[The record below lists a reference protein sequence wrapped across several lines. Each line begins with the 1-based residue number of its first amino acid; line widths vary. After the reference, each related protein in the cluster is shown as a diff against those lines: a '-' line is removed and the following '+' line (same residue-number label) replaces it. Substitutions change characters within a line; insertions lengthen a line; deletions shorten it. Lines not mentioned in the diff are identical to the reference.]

1 MALNIFLDPDEF
13 AVDDTTLGGTV
24 NPLVITL
31 ATDEF
36 SPTGAPSDPDAAVPV
51 YADDHLFPP
60 QACPSLGNYVIEV
73 RDLGGGF
80 YATLTDKFTCEE
92 ISWELN
98 GMGGARISGPITD
111 PNLAALFDGMGD
123 VIDGRELQV
132 RRDDLSDPFV
142 HVVPSPQ
149 ANPRTMELQNP
160 GALFH
165 LSQKFV
171 GRNNPAPELMTNG
184 GFDTD
189 INDWSNN
196 GVDLAAWAPTP
207 FDTDPGSVTLSESTA
222 GNNYIFQVVP
232 VPLLPYA
239 TFIWLRAAIF
249 IDSAID
255 VRDLATSGRA
265 LWSVWK
271 VGTTVV
277 WQQGVSPNWRDV
289 GEWQELRTKIFVP
302 ANQASTMEVRLYAPK
317 GTVRYDSVSAHREER
332 LNCEG
337 TPGTIVG
344 CLITHAQDTSL
355 NKTIVNIG
363 VNTSRGEGTVNIARR
378 YKYAEA
384 QNIQSGMQE
393 LASLQGGCDWL
404 LEFDNV
410 NTRTVYTMDRTGYD
424 PGGADKCVLT
434 WGGNLNHFTWTWK
447 PDKRADRIRVQ
458 GRGSGDEITEAFYDD
473 PDSDLGWEAVTYA
486 TIEGS
491 SHPEAEAE
499 GRGRTYKR
507 PLTIELEV
515 RRTCEGIES
524 FDPALHLLTVNGGG
538 LLPGR
543 LVEVN
548 IDHGVIH
555 VHEDF
560 KIISTRWQPE
570 REVATLQAIAVSTLL
585 DE

>member
-1 MALNIFLDPDEF
+1 MALNIFLDTNEF
-13 AVDDTTLGGTV
+13 TVDDTTLGGTV
-24 NPLVITL
+24 NPLDIAL

-36 SPTGAPSDPDAAVPV
+36 ASTGAPSDPDAAVPV
-51 YADDHLFPP
+51 YADEHLFPP
-60 QACPSLGNYVIEV
+60 QACPDLGNYVIEV
-73 RDLGGGF
+73 RDLIGGL
-80 YATLTDKFTCEE
+80 YATLTDKFTCTE

-98 GMGGARISGPITD
+98 GMGGARISGPILD
-111 PNLAALFDGMGD
+111 PNLAALFDGAGN
-123 VIDGRELQV
+123 VIDGRELHIK
-132 RRDDLSDPFV
+132 RDDLPDPFI
-142 HVVPSPQ
+142 HCIPSPQ
-149 ANPRTMELQNP
+149 ANPRTMDMQCP

-171 GRNNPAPELMTNG
+171 GRNNPTPELITNG

-189 INDWSNN
+189 ISGWTNN
-196 GVDLAAWAPTP
+196 GVDLAAWTAAPY
-207 FDTDPGSVTLSESTA
+207 DSNPGSLTLTESTA
-222 GNNYIFQVVP
+222 GNNYYSQVVT
-232 VPLLPYA
+232 VPSQPFA
-239 TFIWLRAAIF
+239 TFIWLRAAILL
-249 IDSAID
+249 DSAIN

-265 LWSVWK
+265 LWTVWK

-277 WQQGVSPNWRDV
+277 WQQGVSPNWRNV
-289 GEWQELRTKIFVP
+289 GEWQELSTKIFVP
-302 ANQASTMEVRLYAPK
+302 ANQTQTMEVRLYAPK
-317 GTVRYDSVSAHREER
+317 GTVRYDTVSGHREER

-337 TPGTIVG
+337 SPGVIIG
-344 CLITHAQDTSL
+344 CLVAHAQDTGL
-355 NKTIVNIG
+355 NKSDVNIASDDG
-363 VNTSRGEGTVNIARR
+363 RGTGSVLIARR

-393 LASLQGGCDWL
+393 MASLNGGVDWL
-404 LEFDNV
+404 LEFDSV
-410 NTRTVYTMDRTGYD
+410 NTRTVYTMERTGYD

-434 WGGNLNHFTWTWK
+434 WGGNLNGFTWAWN

-491 SHPEAEAE
+491 SHPEYEAE

-507 PLTIELEV
+507 PLTLELEV
-515 RRTCEGIES
+515 RRTCEGIDS
-524 FDPALHLLTVNGGG
+524 FDPARHLLTANGGG

-560 KIISTRWQPE
+560 KVIGTRWAPE
-570 REVATLQAIAVSTLL
+570 REVATLQVVAVSTLI